1 MKTYRDMTDDEL
13 VTALA
18 TRRAAHD
25 RALQLYGH
33 SDLAS
38 DRAEIEHRTIQLEEV
53 QGEIA
58 RRNKKRLTGQIIT
71 DAAAAVAV
79 FAIPLMF
86 YVGGTAL

>member
-13 VTALA
+13 VTAL
-18 TRRAAHD
+18 TYRRAAHD

-33 SDLAS
+33 SGLAS